1 MKLQDLI
8 DYIKKYDHGD
18 EKKCVIYSNENKL
31 MSYDFLGV
39 YENEGQVEIYI
50 SEGESLEIWRN
61 TQ

>member
-1 MKLQDLI
+1 
-8 DYIKKYDHGD
+8 
-18 EKKCVIYSNENKL
+18 

-61 TQ
+61 

>member
-8 DYIKKYDHGD
+8 DHIKKYDYGD
-18 EKKCVIYSNENKL
+18 EKNCVIYSNENKL

-61 TQ
+61 